1 MQVIA
6 RSIRS
11 ALSSSGDRYE
21 FVPGD
26 GSDLKLDSEQPAG
39 LYIHIPFC
47 RSMCPYCPYNRIR
60 YEPALA
66 ERYCDALLLEIAR
79 YGDLLGRRRFESLYI
94 GGGTPTLVVNR
105 LPELLAAVRNR
116 FVLEGPVAIET
127 TPSDVN
133 DEKLAVLKD
142 CGVDFVSLGVQS
154 FSDANLVLIGR
165 NYRAEEA
172 VRALDA
178 VMERGFPLC
187 NVDMIFAFP
196 GQQLAG
202 LREDIA
208 EIKRRCPNQ
217 VTWYPLFTFPHSA
230 VGRARRLLRV
240 RMPSVLTRR
249 RMYYE
254 IHERFLEDGFE
265 RTSVWSFNRSPGS
278 RYSSVTR
285 DYYVG
290 FGAGAGSFTGT
301 GFYFNTFSVPDYIAA
316 VERRLPVALRM
327 GVTERM
333 RRLFWFYW
341 RLYETVVPARAY
353 EARFGAGL
361 QQDFGGVLNL
371 MQWLGLARFEA
382 DQNLRLTRQGAHW
395 VHLAQNYFALN
406 YVAQVWSHCQA
417 AAWPGPVGL

>member
-1 MQVIA
+1 MIS
-6 RSIRS
+6 RFIRS
-11 ALSSSGDRYE
+11 ALSSPGDRYV
-21 FVPGD
+21 FVPGK
-26 GSDLKLDSEQPAG
+26 GSDLKLDTEQPIG

-47 RSMCPYCPYNRIR
+47 LSMCPYCPYNRVR

-79 YGDLLGRRRFESLYI
+79 YGDWLGRRRFESLYI
-94 GGGTPTLVVNR
+94 GGGTPTLIVDR
-105 LPELLAAVRNR
+105 LLELLAAVRSR
-116 FVLEGPVAIET
+116 FVLQGPVAIET
-127 TPSDVN
+127 SPSDVD

-142 CGVDFVSLGVQS
+142 CGVDYVSLGVQS
-154 FSDANLVLIGR
+154 FDDVNLRLIGR
-165 NYRAEEA
+165 NYRAEQA
-172 VRALDA
+172 VRAVDA
-178 VMERGFPLC
+178 VMANGFPLC

-202 LREDIA
+202 LREDIV
-208 EIKRRCPNQ
+208 EVRRIGPDQ

-240 RMPSVLTRR
+240 RMPSILTRR

-254 IHERFLEDGFE
+254 IHERFSQDGFKQ
-265 RTSVWSFNRSPGS
+265 TSVWSFSRSPES

-290 FGAGAGSFTGT
+290 FGAGAGSFSGT

-316 VERRLPVALRM
+316 VERGLPIALRM
-327 GVTERM
+327 AVTERM
-333 RRLFWFYW
+333 RRLFWLYW

-353 EARFGAGL
+353 HARFGAGL
-361 QQDFGGVLNL
+361 KQDFGGVINL
-371 MQWLGLARFEA
+371 MQWLGLARVEPGR
-382 DQNLRLTRQGAHW
+382 NVRLTRQGAHW

-406 YVAQVWSHCQA
+406 YVARVWSHCQA
-417 AAWPGPVGL
+417 NPWPGPVRL